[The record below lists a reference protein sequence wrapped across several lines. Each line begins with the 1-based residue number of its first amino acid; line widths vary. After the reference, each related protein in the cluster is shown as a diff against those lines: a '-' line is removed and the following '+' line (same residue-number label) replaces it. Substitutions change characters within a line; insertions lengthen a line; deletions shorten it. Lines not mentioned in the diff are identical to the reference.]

1 MQINA
6 LSYRQKNK
14 LLLVVAFLL
23 FVLCWF
29 FSFSKSYKEVADHYE
44 LQSSLAGGIDDELEA
59 HTIKRKHQRLD
70 SLLTNMTVDSL
81 AFEDYFLQSVSYQ
94 IMDLPVSMSYDG
106 KGTQMVGSN
115 IMTKDIV
122 LKGDYHAVLQAIS
135 NIEKR
140 YFISRLRYAKQG
152 YILSLAVVLK

>member
-1 MQINA
+1 MQIND

-14 LLLVVAFLL
+14 LLLVAALLL
-23 FVLCWF
+23 FVICWY
-29 FSFSKSYKEVADHYE
+29 FSFSRSYREVVDHYQLE
-44 LQSSLAGGIDDELEA
+44 NTLTGGIDDELEA
-59 HTIKRKHQRLD
+59 HAIKRKHQRLD
-70 SLLTNMTVDSL
+70 SLLSKMTVDSL

-94 IMDLPVSMSYDG
+94 MMDLPVSMSYDG
-106 KGTQMVGSN
+106 KGTQMVGST

-140 YFISRLRYAKQG
+140 YFISRFRYAKQG
-152 YILSLAVVLK
+152 YILSLAVVIK